1 MGVFEKPGAVVIRTG
16 RGEILYAVTLS
27 PDAMIGSY
35 RLRNVQNLPNTPFL
49 DGVGLKS
56 SGGHGGFSSPAIRA
70 GLKGLTI
77 QRVLLFDTDSNI
89 FNGFAPVAFIFNT
102 IA

>member
-1 MGVFEKPGAVVIRTG
+1 MGVCEKPGAVVIRTG
-16 RGEILYAVTLS
+16 RGEIFSAVALS

-35 RLRNVQNLPNTPFL
+35 
-49 DGVGLKS
+49 

-89 FNGFAPVAFIFNT
+89 FNGFAPVVFIFNT